1 MEQDMKYVYE
11 VYKHGSFS
19 KAAEALFITLPA
31 LSISIQRVEKAIGM
45 PLFDRSKKPLRLT
58 EAGNL
63 YIEKFHQIQYME
75 RELAQQLNDLSE
87 LNTGSL
93 RIGGS
98 HYFNSYVLP
107 EILTEYRHAHPG
119 IQLTLLEAGSNEL
132 LHLLADHEIDITFNC
147 MEKPKDSFCRIPG
160 FIDTILISV
169 PKNMAVN
176 EQLSEYAL
184 SAADIIAQ
192 KHQEFSTPAVP
203 LTPFAD
209 TPFILLSP
217 GNNLY
222 QRSST
227 FFADAKITPNVCLQV
242 SQLVTAYH
250 LSRSGMAATFISDL
264 LVSAFHDS
272 VWFYKIAS
280 QSSIR
285 VFDLVMSDGAYM
297 SNAMKEFVRIFQEHY
312 GLHLDQRKKK

>member
-1 MEQDMKYVYE
+1 MKYVYE

-19 KAAEALFITLPA
+19 KAAKSLFITQPA
-31 LSISIQRVEKAIGM
+31 LSISIQKVEKTIGM

-58 EAGNL
+58 EAGTL
-63 YIEKFHQIQYME
+63 YIQKFQQIQHME

-107 EILTEYRHAHPG
+107 KILTEYKKEHPG
-119 IQLTLLEAGSNEL
+119 IQLELLEAGANEL
-132 LHLLADHEIDITFNC
+132 LNLLADHEIDITFNC
-147 MEKPKDSFCRIPG
+147 MIKPKDSFCRIPG

-169 PKNMAVN
+169 PKNMKIN

-184 SAADIIAQ
+184 SAKDIIAQ
-192 KHQEFSTPAVP
+192 KHQAFSTPSVP
-203 LTPFAD
+203 LNPFSD
-209 TPFILLSP
+209 TPFILLTP

-222 QRSST
+222 NRSNT
-227 FFADAKITPNVCLQV
+227 FFSDAQITPNVCFQV

-250 LSRSGMAATFISDL
+250 LSRFGMGATFISDL
-264 LVSAFHDS
+264 LVSSEHDS
-272 VWFYKIAS
+272 VWFYKITS
-280 QSSIR
+280 PHSIR
-285 VFDLVMSDGAYM
+285 VFDLVMSDDSYT
-297 SNAMKEFVRIFQEHY
+297 SNSMKEFVRIFQAHY
-312 GLHLDQRKKK
+312 GLHLDKRKTK

>member
-1 MEQDMKYVYE
+1 MEQNMKYVYE

-19 KAAEALFITLPA
+19 KAAESLFITQPA
-31 LSISIQRVEKAIGM
+31 LSISIQRVENSIGM
-45 PLFDRSKKPLRLT
+45 PLFDRSKKPLTLT

-63 YIEKFHQIQYME
+63 YIQKYQQIEHLEQ
-75 RELAQQLNDLSE
+75 ELTQQLNDLSE

-107 EILTEYRHAHPG
+107 SILTEYKQSHPG
-119 IQLTLLEAGSNEL
+119 IQLELLEAGSNEL
-132 LHLLADHEIDITFNC
+132 LKLLSGHEIDVTFNC
-147 MEKPKDSFCRIPG
+147 TEKPSDSFCRIPG

-169 PKNMAVN
+169 PKSMKVN

-184 SAADIIAQ
+184 SVNDIIAK
-192 KHQEFSTPAVP
+192 KHHDFSTPSISLA
-203 LTPFAD
+203 PFAD
-209 TPFILLSP
+209 TPFILLTP

-222 QRSST
+222 NRSNT
-227 FFADAKITPNVCLQV
+227 FFFDAKIKPNICLQV

-250 LSRSGMAATFISDL
+250 LSRFGMAATFISDL
-264 LVSAFHDS
+264 LVSSEHDS

-280 QSSIR
+280 PSSIR
-285 VFDLVMSDGAYM
+285 VFDLVMSNNAYM
-297 SNAMKEFVRIFQEHY
+297 SNAMKEFVRIFQKHY
-312 GLHLDQRKKK
+312 GLYLDQRKKR